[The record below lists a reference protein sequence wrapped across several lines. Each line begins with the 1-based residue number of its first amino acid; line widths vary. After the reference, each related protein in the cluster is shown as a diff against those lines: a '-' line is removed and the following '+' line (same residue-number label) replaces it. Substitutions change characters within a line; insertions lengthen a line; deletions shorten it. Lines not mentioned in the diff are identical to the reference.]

1 MLILTKIKLIAIG
14 VLLLSTI
21 TLGYLYRYE
30 IKKVAL
36 LAQELM
42 QTEQVLSETKD
53 RLEEERLARARV
65 EEILQSREKA
75 YRKLQEESVK
85 LRRDLEDLRQTDEET
100 NTWATKPIPD
110 AIRNRLLGTEKP
122 DTD

>member
-36 LAQELM
+36 LAQELV
-42 QTEQVLSETKD
+42 QTERVLTETQE
-53 RLEEERLARARV
+53 RLEEERLARERV

-75 YRKLQEESVK
+75 VRKLQEESAR

-100 NTWATKPIPD
+100 SDWATKPIPN
-110 AIRNRLLGTEKP
+110 AIRNRLLNTEES

>member
-53 RLEEERLARARV
+53 RLEEERLARERV

-75 YRKLQEESVK
+75 VRKLQEESAR

-100 NTWATKPIPD
+100 SDWATKPIPD
-110 AIRNRLLGTEKP
+110 AIRNRLLSTEES

>member
-42 QTEQVLSETKD
+42 QAEQVLSETKD

-75 YRKLQEESVK
+75 YRKLQEESAR

-100 NTWATKPIPD
+100 SDWATKPIPD
-110 AIRNRLLGTEKP
+110 AIRNRLLSTEES